1 MHERETPGE
10 GLQRTEAGQEPEL
23 PVPAAPLSEQIAKR
37 VSGESAVASSGDG
50 NAAGGDRYFSNRV
63 RQLAHLDLSE
73 SEAEE
78 LWSKVVQH
86 RRTLQR
92 QLGRDVGQRV
102 ALMDYITNLRP
113 RVIEPQIIEK
123 STLQAIE
130 QRAVA
135 DALTGLFNR
144 HYFETELLR
153 EAQRCSRYGVCS
165 SLLLMDLD
173 QFKEVNDTYGHRV
186 GDHVLQAMGVLILK
200 HVRAADVPCRYGGD
214 EFAVIL
220 PDTPQADA
228 MVVAQR
234 ICTDVAWWF
243 GQNPVCGTRLK
254 MTASGGVGTLPAGG
268 ASHEALFRA
277 ADAALYEAKKAGGG
291 IIVGAA
297 GNVM

>member
-1 MHERETPGE
+1 MQERQAPTD
-10 GLQRTEAGQEPEL
+10 AGQAGQKTGPEPDL
-23 PVPAAPLSEQIAKR
+23 PLAEAPVSPQVAR
-37 VSGESAVASSGDG
+37 VSGERSASGPDGTAAS
-50 NAAGGDRYFSNRV
+50 DRYFSNRV

-73 SEAEE
+73 AEAEE

-86 RRTLQR
+86 RRNLQR

-102 ALMDYITNLRP
+102 ALLDYITNLRP
-113 RVIEPQIIEK
+113 QLIEPQIIEK

-153 EAQRCSRYGVCS
+153 EAQRCARYGVCS

-173 QFKEVNDTYGHRV
+173 LFKEINDTHGHRV

-228 MVVAQR
+228 LVVAQR
-234 ICTDVAWWF
+234 ICTDVITWF
-243 GQNPVCGTRLK
+243 GQNLVGGVKLK
-254 MTASGGVGTLPAGG
+254 MTASGGVATLQPGG
-268 ASHEALFRA
+268 ASHEELFRA
-277 ADAALYEAKKAGGG
+277 ADTALYEAKKAGGG
-291 IIVGAA
+291 IIVGS
-297 GNVM
+297 NSSMM